1 LSIKD
6 IFEEERPREKLKL
19 DGVESLSDSELL
31 AIIIRSGNK
40 KMNALELSRS
50 ILSKTNGI
58 RMLSTYS
65 LEKLLDIDGI
75 ALAKASSILACFELA
90 KRSYSKVPV
99 NYIIETSLDTFSIM
113 NSILSNKKEEYL
125 YALFLDTSCK
135 LISKSLI
142 SVGSINST
150 NFNKKN
156 ILKKALM
163 ANACG
168 IILVHNHPSGNTAPS
183 KNDIEITKDFSN
195 SATQVNLFLFDHII
209 IGAGKYYSFLDNNQF

>member
-1 LSIKD
+1 MSIKD

-163 ANACG
+163 ANSCG

>member
-1 LSIKD
+1 MSIKD

-19 DGVESLSDSELL
+19 DGAQSLSDSELL

-40 KMNALELSRS
+40 QMNALELSRS
-50 ILSKTNGI
+50 ILTKTNGI

-65 LEKLLDIDGI
+65 LEKLLEIDGI
-75 ALAKASSILACFELA
+75 ALAKASSILACFELS

-99 NYIIETSLDTFSIM
+99 NYIIETSLDTFTIM
-113 NSILSNKKEEYL
+113 NSLLSNKKEEYL

-142 SVGSINST
+142 SVGSVNST
-150 NFNKKN
+150 NFNKKS

-163 ANACG
+163 ANASG
-168 IILVHNHPSGNTAPS
+168 IILVHNHPSGNITPS
-183 KNDIEITKDFSN
+183 KNDIELTENFKK
-195 SATQVNLFLFDHII
+195 SAAEVNLFLFDHII
-209 IGAGKYYSFLDNNQF
+209 IGAGKYYSFLDNSRF